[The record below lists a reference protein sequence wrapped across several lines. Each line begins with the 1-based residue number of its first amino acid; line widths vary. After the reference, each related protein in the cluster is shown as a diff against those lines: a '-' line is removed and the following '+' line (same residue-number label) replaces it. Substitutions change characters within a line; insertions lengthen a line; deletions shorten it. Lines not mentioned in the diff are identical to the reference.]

1 MSGARVVARQLL
13 VMAGAMVVALLI
25 AEGALRLFRL
35 APAAGIGTVTS
46 AQFERVPG
54 IYTPNQ
60 RVRDLQRPALPFSVT
75 IDSLGYRGANFT
87 RQKPAN
93 QWRLVMLGDSYVYGD
108 FVDDN
113 QTLPFQ
119 VEARLRR
126 VCSDPLVI
134 NAGLGGTTI
143 VDHAFMLQR
152 ALPLNPDLVI
162 LVFVVDDFDNLA
174 DPVSSWEHL
183 AANRARKSRFPL
195 SIVYP
200 WARNTALWNLLVR
213 ARATQMNREDAVA
226 LQQRYA
232 GDRTA
237 TAQHLRDRYGEL
249 LLAMRDTLKARGVQ
263 LMLAMY
269 PWSREL
275 LGSSE
280 NSRWMERFATEHGI
294 TVVNPLPR
302 LQASRLADTTL
313 YLLPEDGHP
322 SPEGYAIAADAVA
335 ERLLQGPAVPASC
348 HD

>member
-1 MSGARVVARQLL
+1 MVVRRLL

-35 APAAGIGTVTS
+35 APAAGVGTVTS
-46 AQFERVPG
+46 AQFDRVPG

-60 RVRDLQRPALPFSVT
+60 RVRDLQRPVLPFSVT
-75 IDSLGYRGANFT
+75 IDSLGYRGADFS

-108 FVDDN
+108 FVDDK
-113 QTLPFQ
+113 QTFPFQ
-119 VEARLRR
+119 VEERLRR
-126 VCSDPLVI
+126 VCSDALVI

-152 ALPLNPDLVI
+152 ALALNPDFVI
-162 LVFVVDDFDNLA
+162 VVFVMDDFDNLA

-213 ARATQMNREDAVA
+213 ARATRMNRQDAVV

-232 GDRTA
+232 GDRVA
-237 TAQHLRDRYGEL
+237 TAQHLRDRYGDL
-249 LLAMRDTLKARGVQ
+249 LLAMQDTLQTRGVP
-263 LMLAMY
+263 LMLAIY

-275 LGSSE
+275 LGASE
-280 NSRWMERFATEHGI
+280 DSRWLERFATEHKI

-322 SPEGYAIAADAVA
+322 SPAGYAIAADVVA
-335 ERLLQGPAVPASC
+335 ERLLTGPGVPASC
-348 HD
+348 KR